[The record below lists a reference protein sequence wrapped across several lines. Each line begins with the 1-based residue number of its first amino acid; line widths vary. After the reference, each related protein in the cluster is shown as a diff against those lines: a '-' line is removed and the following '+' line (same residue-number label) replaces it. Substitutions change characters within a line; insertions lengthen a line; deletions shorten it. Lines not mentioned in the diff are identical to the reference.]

1 MLSPG
6 TAVCWQAARH
16 QSCLRGRIVAHVRP
30 GTAPVQAAPEL
41 AGLKSTQVKFGDPS
55 RPRMEAHYLIR
66 REERN
71 DRGTDQDIY
80 YLPLAS
86 LVEPVRKQGGRP

>member
-6 TAVCWQAARH
+6 TAVCWQAPRH
-16 QSCLRGRIVAHVRP
+16 QSCLRGRIVAHVKP
-30 GTAPVQAAPEL
+30 GTSPIQVAPEL

-55 RPRMEAHYLIR
+55 RPRMQAHYLIC

-71 DRGTDQDIY
+71 DRGTDQAIY
-80 YLPLAS
+80 YLPSVRMVA
-86 LVEPVRKQGGRP
+86 PVRGQGGRP